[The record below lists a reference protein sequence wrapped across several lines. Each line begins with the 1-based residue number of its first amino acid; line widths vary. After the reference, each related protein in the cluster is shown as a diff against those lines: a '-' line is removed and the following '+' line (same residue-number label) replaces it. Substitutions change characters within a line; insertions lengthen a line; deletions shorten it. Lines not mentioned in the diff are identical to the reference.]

1 MTASVGRTAP
11 TIPLRAAAFAAAFLL
26 AAAGCKP
33 KEGVFAPPPPPDV
46 TVASPVVATVSD
58 TLEYTGRVR
67 GIETVEVRA
76 RVKGFLLTRNVDGGR
91 RVKAG
96 ELLFTI
102 DPRPFV
108 AAVKQAEAELETM
121 KANLRL
127 AEVTLDRVELV
138 VAQRAGAKQEL
149 DKAEAD
155 KSAAEAQVQL
165 AEAKLATA
173 QLDLDYTQV
182 KSPIDGRVGVITVDP
197 GMLVGAID
205 PTLLA
210 TVINDSK
217 VYATYEMDERTIMDL
232 RTRYDN
238 KRPGEDGRPNLKVR
252 LGLVN
257 ETGFPHEGEFSRGDN
272 TIDPETGTV
281 KIEAVFDNADG
292 TILPGAFVRLQPVLG
307 EFEATLL
314 PDAAVLA
321 DQLGRYV
328 LVVNDKNEVERRAVV
343 VGPVHDRMRRIDSGV
358 ALTDLVIVN
367 GLMRARPGMPVNPTK
382 SDVSMGTAA
391 PAASPASPAA
401 APAAAPAG
409 SEVQSP
415 ASEAPTNK

>member
-1 MTASVGRTAP
+1 VTASVGRTAP

-292 TILPGAFVRLQPVLG
+292 TILPGAFVRLQPRCWGSL
-307 EFEATLL
+307 
-314 PDAAVLA
+314 
-321 DQLGRYV
+321 
-328 LVVNDKNEVERRAVV
+328 RRHFCLMPRCWRTNSGGTCSSSTTRTRLSA
-343 VGPVHDRMRRIDSGV
+343 GPWSS
-358 ALTDLVIVN
+358 
-367 GLMRARPGMPVNPTK
+367 ARCTTGC
-382 SDVSMGTAA
+382 G
-391 PAASPASPAA
+391 ASIRGSRSPIW
-401 APAAAPAG
+401 
-409 SEVQSP
+409 
-415 ASEAPTNK
+415 